1 MGIQDQRNYIRYQ
14 AKGSLLLK
22 PKDGTSRVIS
32 ADLVDISFLGMG
44 IYAKERIEA
53 GTSVDFELLLQQWTR
68 PVTGEARVKG
78 FQAKKVLDANVF
90 KMGIVFTDTDKD
102 AIQNIITWIQKD
114 QCSKARKRKESEG
127 RFF

>member
-1 MGIQDQRNYIRYQ
+1 MSIQDQRNFIRYRAQ
-14 AKGSLLLK
+14 GRLLLR

-44 IYAKERIEA
+44 IYAKEKIEA
-53 GTSVDFELLLQQWTR
+53 GTLVEFELLLRQWVK

-78 FQAKKVLDANVF
+78 FQEKKVIDENVL
-90 KMGIVFTDTDKD
+90 KMGIVFTDIDKD

-114 QCSKARKRKESEG
+114 QCNKAKKRRESDG